1 MNMEEFT
8 NPYKEI
14 NIGTHLVWI
23 TIATAANY
31 ISVEGVV
38 GKCIRS
44 YLALVVWLL
53 IILNRK
59 RSLWQRGAILII
71 YLKIN
76 SMARIIENLSYSMTV
91 IKIGMLGVSLEQIVC
106 NNTIEGVKVVVL
118 LHFTIVAMCLP
129 DGEEIESR
137 LTGLITSH

>member
-1 MNMEEFT
+1 MEEFT

-14 NIGTHLVWI
+14 NIETHLVW
-23 TIATAANY
+23 TAIATTANY
-31 ISVEGVV
+31 IPMEGVV

-71 YLKIN
+71 YLKLN
-76 SMARIIENLSYSMTV
+76 SMSRIIENLSYSVTV
-91 IKIGMLGVSLEQIVC
+91 IKIGMLGVSLEQIIC
-106 NNTIEGVKVVVL
+106 NNIIESVKMVIL
-118 LHFTIVAMCLP
+118 LHFMTVAICLP
-129 DGEEIESR
+129 SGEEIESN
-137 LTGLITSH
+137 LTKLIIGY

>member
-1 MNMEEFT
+1 MEEAT

-14 NIGTHLVWI
+14 SIGTHLVWI
-23 TIATAANY
+23 TIATTANY
-31 ISVEGVV
+31 IPMEGMV

-59 RSLWQRGAILII
+59 RSLWQRGAILTI
-71 YLKIN
+71 YLKFN
-76 SMARIIENLSYSMTV
+76 SMAKIIENLSYSITV

-106 NNTIEGVKVVVL
+106 NNIIEGVKMIVL
-118 LHFTIVAMCLP
+118 LHFMMVAICLP
-129 DGEEIESR
+129 DGEEIESN
-137 LTGLITSH
+137 LIKLIIGY

>member
-1 MNMEEFT
+1 MNIEEFA

-23 TIATAANY
+23 TIATTANY
-31 ISVEGVV
+31 IPMEGIV

-59 RSLWQRGAILII
+59 RDLWQRGAILII
-71 YLKIN
+71 YLKFN

-91 IKIGMLGVSLEQIVC
+91 IKIGMLCVSLEQIVC
-106 NNTIEGVKVVVL
+106 NNTIEGVRMVVL
-118 LHFTIVAMCLP
+118 LHFMVVAMWLP
-129 DGEEIESR
+129 DGEEIESN
-137 LTGLITSH
+137 LTKLIISH

>member
-1 MNMEEFT
+1 MEEAT

-14 NIGTHLVWI
+14 SIGTHLVWI
-23 TIATAANY
+23 TIATTANY
-31 ISVEGVV
+31 IPMEGIV

-59 RSLWQRGAILII
+59 RGLWQRGAILII
-71 YLKIN
+71 YLKLN

-106 NNTIEGVKVVVL
+106 NNIIEGVKMVVL
-118 LHFTIVAMCLP
+118 LHFMMVAICLP
-129 DGEEIESR
+129 DGEEIESNLIK
-137 LTGLITSH
+137 LTIGY

>member
-1 MNMEEFT
+1 MEEFT

-14 NIGTHLVWI
+14 KIEVHLVWI
-23 TIATAANY
+23 AIATTANY
-31 ISVEGVV
+31 IPMEGILS
-38 GKCIRS
+38 KCIRS

-71 YLKIN
+71 YLKLN

-91 IKIGMLGVSLEQIVC
+91 IKIGMLGVSLEQIIC
-106 NNTIEGVKVVVL
+106 NNIIESVKMVIL
-118 LHFTIVAMCLP
+118 LHLMTVAICLP
-129 DGEEIESR
+129 SGEEIESNLIK
-137 LTGLITSH
+137 LTIGY

>member
-1 MNMEEFT
+1 MEEFT
-8 NPYKEI
+8 NPYREI
-14 NIGTHLVWI
+14 SIGTHLMWI
-23 TIATAANY
+23 TIATTANY
-31 ISVEGVV
+31 IPMEGVV

-59 RSLWQRGAILII
+59 RDLWQRGAILII
-71 YLKIN
+71 YLKFN

-106 NNTIEGVKVVVL
+106 NNIIEGVKMVVL
-118 LHFTIVAMCLP
+118 LHFMMVAICLP
-129 DGEEIESR
+129 DGEEIESN
-137 LTGLITSH
+137 LIKLIIGY

>member
-1 MNMEEFT
+1 MNMEEFI

-14 NIGTHLVWI
+14 NIGTHLVWV
-23 TIATAANY
+23 TIATIANY
-31 ISVEGVV
+31 TSVEGIV

-59 RSLWQRGAILII
+59 RSLWQRGAILIT

-76 SMARIIENLSYSMTV
+76 SMARIIENLSYSMTI
-91 IKIGMLGVSLEQIVC
+91 IKIGVLGVSLEQIIC
-106 NNTIEGVKVVVL
+106 NNTIEGIQAVVL
-118 LHFTIVAMCLP
+118 LHFLIVAMCLP
-129 DGEEIESR
+129 DGAEIESN
-137 LTGLITSH
+137 LTRLITSY

>member
-1 MNMEEFT
+1 MEEFA

-23 TIATAANY
+23 TIATTANY
-31 ISVEGVV
+31 TSIEGVV
-38 GKCIRS
+38 CKCIRS

-59 RSLWQRGAILII
+59 RSLWQRGGILII
-71 YLKIN
+71 YLKFN

-91 IKIGMLGVSLEQIVC
+91 IKIGMLGVSLE
-106 NNTIEGVKVVVL
+106 
-118 LHFTIVAMCLP
+118 
-129 DGEEIESR
+129 
-137 LTGLITSH
+137 

>member
-1 MNMEEFT
+1 MEEFT

-14 NIGTHLVWI
+14 NIETHLVWI
-23 TIATAANY
+23 AIATTANH
-31 ISVEGVV
+31 IPMEGIV
-38 GKCIRS
+38 GKCVRS

-71 YLKIN
+71 YLKLN

-91 IKIGMLGVSLEQIVC
+91 IKIGMLGVSLEQIIC
-106 NNTIEGVKVVVL
+106 NNIIESAKMIVL
-118 LHFTIVAMCLP
+118 LHFLMVAICLP
-129 DGEEIESR
+129 SGEEIESKLIK
-137 LTGLITSH
+137 LTIGY

>member
-1 MNMEEFT
+1 MEGAT

-14 NIGTHLVWI
+14 SIGTHLVWI
-23 TIATAANY
+23 TIATTANY
-31 ISVEGVV
+31 IPMEGIV

-59 RSLWQRGAILII
+59 RSLWQRGAILTI
-71 YLKIN
+71 YFKFN

-91 IKIGMLGVSLEQIVC
+91 IKIGMLGVSLEQIIC
-106 NNTIEGVKVVVL
+106 SNIIESVKMIVL
-118 LHFTIVAMCLP
+118 LHFMTVAICLP
-129 DGEEIESR
+129 SGEEMESN
-137 LTGLITSH
+137 LIKLIIGY

>member
-1 MNMEEFT
+1 MEEFT

-14 NIGTHLVWI
+14 NIETHLVWI
-23 TIATAANY
+23 AIATIANY
-31 ISVEGVV
+31 IPMEGIVC
-38 GKCIRS
+38 KCIRS

-71 YLKIN
+71 YLKLN

-91 IKIGMLGVSLEQIVC
+91 IKIGMLGVSLEQIIC
-106 NNTIEGVKVVVL
+106 NNIIESVKMVIL
-118 LHFTIVAMCLP
+118 LHFITVAIYLP
-129 DGEEIESR
+129 SGEEIESNLIK
-137 LTGLITSH
+137 LTIGY

>member
-1 MNMEEFT
+1 MEEAT

-23 TIATAANY
+23 TIATTANY
-31 ISVEGVV
+31 IPMEGIV

-71 YLKIN
+71 YLKLN

-91 IKIGMLGVSLEQIVC
+91 IKIGMLGVSLEQIVY
-106 NNTIEGVKVVVL
+106 NNIIEGVKMVVL
-118 LHFTIVAMCLP
+118 LHFMMVAICLP
-129 DGEEIESR
+129 NGEEIESN
-137 LTGLITSH
+137 LTKLITGH

>member
-1 MNMEEFT
+1 MEEAT

-14 NIGTHLVWI
+14 SIGTHLVWI
-23 TIATAANY
+23 TIATTANY
-31 ISVEGVV
+31 IPMEGIV

-59 RSLWQRGAILII
+59 RSLWQRGAILTI
-71 YLKIN
+71 YLKFN

-91 IKIGMLGVSLEQIVC
+91 IKIGMLGVSLEQIIC
-106 NNTIEGVKVVVL
+106 NNIIESAKMVVL
-118 LHFTIVAMCLP
+118 LHFMTVAICLP
-129 DGEEIESR
+129 SGEEIESNLIK
-137 LTGLITSH
+137 LTTGY

>member
-1 MNMEEFT
+1 MEETT

-14 NIGTHLVWI
+14 SIGTHLVWI
-23 TIATAANY
+23 TIATTANY
-31 ISVEGVV
+31 IPMEGIV

-59 RSLWQRGAILII
+59 RSLWQRGAILTI
-71 YLKIN
+71 YLKFN

-106 NNTIEGVKVVVL
+106 NNIIEGVKMVVP
-118 LHFTIVAMCLP
+118 LHFMMVAICLP
-129 DGEEIESR
+129 DGEEIESNLIK
-137 LTGLITSH
+137 LTTGY

>member
-1 MNMEEFT
+1 MEETT

-14 NIGTHLVWI
+14 SIGTHLVWI
-23 TIATAANY
+23 TIATTANY
-31 ISVEGVV
+31 IPMEGIV

-59 RSLWQRGAILII
+59 RSLWQRGAILTI
-71 YLKIN
+71 YLKFN

-106 NNTIEGVKVVVL
+106 NNTIEDVKMIVL
-118 LHFTIVAMCLP
+118 LHFMMIAIGLP
-129 DGEEIESR
+129 DGEEIESN
-137 LTGLITSH
+137 LIKLIIGY